1 MSGAALRGWAAVT
14 AAILLCGAVAGCES
28 DPPSILSDS
37 TEVGTKDDQPGTS
50 FSPHGGQFIG
60 FDVSVVGTLMNNL
73 GYKTPRFTSV
83 MSQDRIRVLHE
94 GACNWWPP
102 PSRSPRTAWLPRAR
116 VRRPSDLDFVGP
128 YATTQQGFLIR
139 KKDAAKFRKKRDF
152 DGEIVCVWAGTTSAN
167 ELSKGGFEKI
177 VPRMEDDA
185 KTCVKRL
192 EAGTVAAVSTDVL
205 ILYGLTQEHR
215 GLEVVPGLEFGEAPN
230 QYGIAM
236 TKGHRED
243 CIRLRDEL
251 LKYIGNATAWETNFK
266 SSLPA
271 VPKAIRDE
279 ARPREEDVMDLS
291 CVDKPGN
298 GSSD

>member
-94 GACNWWPP
+94 GGVQLVAATFSITPDRMAP
-102 PSRSPRTAWLPRAR
+102 EGTSPQAG
-116 VRRPSDLDFVGP
+116 DLDFVGP